1 MSERTRSPSQASQTA
16 TSEPLDGRHDGVA
29 ATSADGTSPERWL
42 YAGESVVVTESLA
55 AGWVAVTSHRLLVY
69 TPGTDGP
76 AFTTY
81 ERPNVAGVRLDSGG
95 DDRYL
100 AVLPRLVVY
109 GLVSVGGWA
118 AFRQAG
124 LADLLAVDAGDS
136 LAVVGMAGLFDTVRS
151 GLQFL
156 EVALLVAGLS
166 TLAGAAVLGG
176 LYLRSRASRLVVDAA
191 GEEPVT
197 HSLPDGVAAGSV
209 SLDRVRRALTQE

>member
-1 MSERTRSPSQASQTA
+1 MSERTRSPSQAPPTV
-16 TSEPLDGRHDGVA
+16 TSEPLDGRRDSVA
-29 ATSADGTSPERWL
+29 TTSADGTSPERWL

-81 ERPNVAGVRLDSGG
+81 ERPNVVGVRLDSGG

-100 AVLPRLVVY
+100 AVLPRLAVY
-109 GLVSVGGWA
+109 GLVFVGGWA

-156 EVALLVAGLS
+156 EVALLVAGLLV
-166 TLAGAAVLGG
+166 LAGAAALGG
-176 LYLRSRASRLVVDAA
+176 LYLRSRASRLVVDVA

-197 HSLPDGVAAGSV
+197 HSLPDGVAADSV
-209 SLDRVRRALTQE
+209 SLDRLRRALTQR